1 VDYKFKKRITFGR
14 YGCTHQGNHIHNQN
28 DTHIHTRASKNKNKN
43 RQPKCGLE
51 KNEKAMGVVEA
62 SFHTTTKNV
71 VQLKYSNK

>member
-1 VDYKFKKRITFGR
+1 MT
-14 YGCTHQGNHIHNQN
+14 
-28 DTHIHTRASKNKNKN
+28 HTRASKNKNKN
-43 RQPKCGLE
+43 RDNQNADWK

>member
-1 VDYKFKKRITFGR
+1 MDYKFKKRVTFADVMDAHTRVITFIIKM
-14 YGCTHQGNHIHNQN
+14 T
-28 DTHIHTRASKNKNKN
+28 HTRASKNKNKN
-43 RQPKCGLE
+43 RDNQNADWK